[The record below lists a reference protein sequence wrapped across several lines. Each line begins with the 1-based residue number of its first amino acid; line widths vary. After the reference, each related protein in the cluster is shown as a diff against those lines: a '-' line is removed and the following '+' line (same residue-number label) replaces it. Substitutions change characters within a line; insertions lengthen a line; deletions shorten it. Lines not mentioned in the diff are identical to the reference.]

1 MERQR
6 IQTILIENGPR
17 LKTGPGCQEEG
28 MESIVAGTDFLEVET
43 PGLSV
48 GGRGRV
54 SGEEEDGVK

>member
-17 LKTGPGCQEEG
+17 LKTGPGCQEEDT
-28 MESIVAGTDFLEVET
+28 ESIVAGTDFLEVET

-54 SGEEEDGVK
+54 SR